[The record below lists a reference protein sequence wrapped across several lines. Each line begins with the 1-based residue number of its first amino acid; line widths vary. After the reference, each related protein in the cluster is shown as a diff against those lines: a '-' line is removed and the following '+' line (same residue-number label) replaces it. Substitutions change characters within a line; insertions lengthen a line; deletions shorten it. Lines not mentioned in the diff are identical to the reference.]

1 MTTTHRDDPAELLA
15 ATEGLQARARTR
27 LRGAGVPLLGFG
39 LLALA
44 AVPVSGQAYNFGAN
58 GRSVASYPLF
68 AYAEFIGLC
77 VPHAP
82 DAPCLAGEFDGAAL
96 RFLAW
101 GVWYALLPIAWLAL
115 ARWYRRRGEARGI
128 VPRRVGWLAT
138 AVGLGVLLTA
148 VLLGL
153 LFARKVPFVF
163 DLLTNTYASPW
174 YTVGIGL
181 IVLGLTERSPLV
193 TAAGLVHT
201 ALLTAY
207 LAAPWESGWLPWL
220 DRGDGWTAGPQPK
233 ALLLAAVLLATG
245 LAQWTA
251 ARRAPTATTTTRT
264 VTS

>member
-1 MTTTHRDDPAELLA
+1 MASTHRAGPAELLA
-15 ATEGLQARARTR
+15 ETEGLRARARTR
-27 LRGAGVPLLGFG
+27 LRGSGVPLLGFG

-58 GRSVASYPLF
+58 GRFVASYPSF
-68 AYAEFIGLC
+68 AYSELIDLC

-82 DAPCLAGEFDGAAL
+82 DGSCRTGDFDGAVL

-101 GVWYALLPIAWLAL
+101 GVWYALLPLAWLAL

-128 VPRRVGWLAT
+128 VPHRDGWVGA
-138 AVGLGVLLTA
+138 AVGIGVLLTA

-153 LFARKVPFVF
+153 VFARHVPFGLS
-163 DLLTNTYASPW
+163 LLVNTYASPW
-174 YTVGIGL
+174 YVVGIGL

-193 TAAGLVHT
+193 TAAGLAHT
-201 ALLTAY
+201 ALLTGY

-220 DRGDGWTAGPQPK
+220 DRGDGGWADGPQPK
-233 ALLLAAVLLATG
+233 ALVLAAVLLAAG

-251 ARRAPTATTTTRT
+251 ARRTPGASRT

>member
-1 MTTTHRDDPAELLA
+1 MTTEHRAGPAGLLA
-15 ATEGLQARARTR
+15 ETEGLRVRARTR
-27 LRGAGVPLLGFG
+27 LRGSGVPLLGFG

-44 AVPVSGQAYNFGAN
+44 AVPISGQAYNFGAN
-58 GRSVASYPLF
+58 GRSVTSYPLF
-68 AYAEFIGLC
+68 AYSELIGLC

-82 DAPCLAGEFDGAAL
+82 DAPCLAGEFDGAVL

-101 GVWYALLPIAWLAL
+101 GVWYALLPLAWLVL
-115 ARWYRRRGEARGI
+115 SRWYRRRGEARGI

-138 AVGLGVLLTA
+138 TVGAGVLVAA
-148 VLLGL
+148 VLVAL
-153 LFARKVPFVF
+153 LSVRRVPFVL
-163 DLLTNTYASPW
+163 DMLANTYASPW
-174 YTVGIGL
+174 YAVGAGL

-193 TAAGLVHT
+193 ASAGLVHT

-220 DRGDGWTAGPQPK
+220 DRGDGGWADGPQPK
-233 ALLLAAVLLATG
+233 ALLLAAVLLAAG

-251 ARRAPTATTTTRT
+251 ARRAPGAASRT